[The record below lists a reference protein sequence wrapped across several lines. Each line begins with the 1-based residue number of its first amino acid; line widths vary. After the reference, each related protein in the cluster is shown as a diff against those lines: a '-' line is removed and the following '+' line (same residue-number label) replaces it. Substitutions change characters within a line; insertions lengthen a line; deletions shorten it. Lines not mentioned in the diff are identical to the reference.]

1 MTQHSKLPA
10 GRAPRGDRRVTEYE
24 HDTYKSK
31 GKLKE
36 PTACPQCGA
45 VYEKGRWTWNPKPS
59 DAHEAL
65 CPACHRIADHCPKGL
80 VTITGAFL
88 TEHRDEILG
97 IAHNEEKREKGQHP
111 LARLMRID
119 PQDNG
124 VVLSTTDTHLAR
136 RIGEAIHHAYQGD
149 LNFHY
154 DEGEDFIRVSWMR

>member
-1 MTQHSKLPA
+1 MSQHSQLPA
-10 GRAPRGDRRVTEYE
+10 GRAPRGDRRVAEYE

-45 VYEKGRWTWNPKPS
+45 VYEKGRWTWQPKPAG
-59 DAHEAL
+59 AHEVL

-88 TEHRDEILG
+88 AGHREEILG
-97 IAHNEEKREKGQHP
+97 IAHNEEEKEKGQHP
-111 LARLMRID
+111 LARLMRIE
-119 PQDNG
+119 PQDDG
-124 VVLSTTDTHLAR
+124 VVISTTDTHLAR
-136 RIGEAIHHAYQGD
+136 RIGESIHHAYQGE

-154 DEGEDFIRVSWMR
+154 DQGEDFIRVSWNR